1 MCVSAYAKAAPDGLL
16 RAVHI
21 AALLNND
28 AVDTERR
35 VDRQPHA
42 TLREDHLPQVVT
54 QHGQALGVD
63 SVLHVAPNLTELL
76 HKILLLDEVQA
87 VAAAAVNVPPVHM
100 MRRSHTHHPN
110 AGVIFFG
117 TSELGL
123 AWQNQILD

>member
-54 QHGQALGVD
+54 QHGQALGID
-63 SVLHVAPNLTELL
+63 SVLHMAPNLTELL
-76 HKILLLDEVQA
+76 HKILLLD
-87 VAAAAVNVPPVHM
+87 
-100 MRRSHTHHPN
+100 
-110 AGVIFFG
+110 
-117 TSELGL
+117 
-123 AWQNQILD
+123 